1 MDEPDFLGLA
11 HAWLDGDPRS
21 ANLRETDPE
30 RHAKLVLKL
39 AHALEKRRAT
49 AEKPID
55 DQDALIVT
63 VPEERFTPKGL
74 DDNAMEQLEAHVREH
89 MEKFPGGQAQG

>member
-1 MDEPDFLGLA
+1 MAMDEPDFLGLA
-11 HAWLDGDPRS
+11 HAWLDGDLRS

-39 AHALEKRRAT
+39 AHALEQRRAT
-49 AEKPID
+49 AERPID
-55 DQDALIVT
+55 DKDALIVT

-74 DDNAMEQLEAHVREH
+74 DEGAMDQLAAHVQEH
-89 MEKFPGGQAQG
+89 IQKFPEET

>member
-39 AHALEKRRAT
+39 AHALEQRRAV

-55 DQDALIVT
+55 DKDALIVT
-63 VPEERFTPKGL
+63 VPEERFTRKGI
-74 DDNAMEQLEAHVREH
+74 DENAMDQLQAHIEEH
-89 MEKFPGGQAQG
+89 IEKFPEGS

>member
-30 RHAKLVLKL
+30 RHAQLVLKL
-39 AHALEKRRAT
+39 AHALEKRRAG

-55 DQDALIVT
+55 DKDSLIVT
-63 VPEERFTPKGL
+63 VPEERFTSQGL
-74 DDNAMEQLEAHVREH
+74 DSGAMDQLEAHIKEH
-89 MEKFPGGQAQG
+89 IQKFPDSDE

>member
-39 AHALEKRRAT
+39 AHALEQRRAA

-55 DQDALIVT
+55 DKDALIVT
-63 VPEERFTPKGL
+63 VPEERFTSQGI
-74 DDNAMEQLEAHVREH
+74 DEDAMDQLEVHVQEH
-89 MEKFPGGQAQG
+89 IEKFPED